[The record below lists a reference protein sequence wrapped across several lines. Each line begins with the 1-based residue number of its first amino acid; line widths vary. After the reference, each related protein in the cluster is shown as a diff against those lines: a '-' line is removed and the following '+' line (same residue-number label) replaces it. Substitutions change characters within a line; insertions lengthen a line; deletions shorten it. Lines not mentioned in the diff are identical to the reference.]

1 MKILIAVSGGADSVA
16 LLRMMLDEGKH
27 TLEALHCNF
36 QLRGEESERDE
47 QFVTALCKRLNVP
60 LHIKH
65 FDTLF
70 YAKDNGISTEMAA
83 RELRYKWFEE
93 MRVHLNA
100 DYIAVAHHQEDQ
112 AETILLNL
120 IRGTGL
126 RGLAGM
132 KAENRHVIRPLL
144 DKSKSEILDYLQSIG
159 QDYVTDSTNL
169 LRDAK
174 RNQIRLDVIPLLKE
188 INPRAISHIC
198 EAANHVADAI
208 PYYIKGIESSDE
220 LDAATLHEKLRG
232 MGFTP
237 AQERDMLKGNR
248 SGAIFES
255 TSHRIVRHDGEIV
268 VEEKKTEETMP
279 QLDMQVVEVDTPLTW
294 LKSQPLT
301 PDYAYLDAQA
311 TIAGQETSDGSY
323 GLTLRHPQEGDRF
336 QPFGMQHGTRLIS
349 DFLTDLKK
357 NVLEKRN
364 QWLVCA
370 GNDIVWVANQRIDHR
385 YRVTEKTRRI
395 LIIRLKN

>member
-1 MKILIAVSGGADSVA
+1 MKILVALSGGADSVA
-16 LLRMMLDEGKH
+16 LLRMMLNEGKH

-36 QLRGEESERDE
+36 QLRGEESKRDE
-47 QFVTALCKRLNVP
+47 QFVTELCERLNVP
-60 LHIKH
+60 LHVKH

-93 MRVHLNA
+93 MREHLNA

-120 IRGTGL
+120 VRGTGL

-132 KAENRHVIRPLL
+132 KAENRYIIRPLL
-144 DKSKSEILDYLQSIG
+144 DKSKREILDYLQSIG
-159 QDYVTDSTNL
+159 QNYVTDSTNL
-169 LRDAK
+169 LRDAQ

-198 EAANHVADAI
+198 EAASRVADAI
-208 PYYIKGIESSDE
+208 PYYIKGIESSNE

-237 AQERDMLKGNR
+237 AQERDILKGNR
-248 SGAIFES
+248 SGAMFES
-255 TSHRIVRHDGEIV
+255 TSHRVVRHGGEIV
-268 VEEKKTEETMP
+268 VEEKGHEDTMP
-279 QLDMQVVEVDTPLTW
+279 QMEVKVVEVDAPLVW

-301 PDYAYLDAQA
+301 PDYAYLDAQ
-311 TIAGQETSDGSY
+311 TVAGGKKEDGSY

-336 QPFGMQHGTRLIS
+336 QPYGMKHGTRLIS
-349 DFLTDLKK
+349 DFLTDLKI

-364 QWLVCA
+364 QWLICS
-370 GNDIVWVANQRIDHR
+370 GNNIVWVANLRIDHR
-385 YRVTEKTRRI
+385 YRVTDKTQRI
-395 LIIRLKN
+395 LVIRLKN